1 MEATS
6 SWGVDKMFA
15 SQALHKNVHRAHF
28 DYDQYAALIKRESRS
43 RRCESI
49 CFALRWV
56 LSGPMLYLVEA
67 RQEVIGRILQ
77 PPYEPASQQFWFE
90 FFMCASDDGYM
101 SFTLYSGMVGFGRLL
116 THVAVLPAPAFDVL
130 LAIVSERERDE
141 HEDMQED
148 DDFYCPGL
156 QGNEWTID
164 MVRVWAEAHDFPR
177 SVAPSE
183 RDAFLAS
190 LGRLE
195 VTTKKDLSQI
205 ALHWVARCEHIPET
219 AVRIG
224 MALLVPTDDA

>member
-1 MEATS
+1 
-6 SWGVDKMFA
+6 
-15 SQALHKNVHRAHF
+15 
-28 DYDQYAALIKRESRS
+28 
-43 RRCESI
+43 
-49 CFALRWV
+49 
-56 LSGPMLYLVEA
+56 
-67 RQEVIGRILQ
+67 
-77 PPYEPASQQFWFE
+77 
-90 FFMCASDDGYM
+90 
-101 SFTLYSGMVGFGRLL
+101 
-116 THVAVLPAPAFDVL
+116 
-130 LAIVSERERDE
+130 
-141 HEDMQED
+141 
-148 DDFYCPGL
+148 
-156 QGNEWTID
+156 